1 MQEERKEL
9 LMKVDG
15 MSCSGCAAAVTRT
28 VQRLDPEA
36 EVQVDLEHGR
46 VTVHTRAQALEV
58 AEAISK
64 GGYEARAMT
73 L

>member
-1 MQEERKEL
+1 MTEERKDL

-15 MSCSGCAAAVTRT
+15 MSCSGCAAAVTRM
-28 VQRLDPEA
+28 VQRLDPGA
-36 EVQVDLEHGR
+36 VVQVDLEHGR
-46 VTVHTRAQALEV
+46 VAVRTRAQALEV
-58 AEAISK
+58 AEVINR